1 MSKSKSR
8 QLSKQASSTARSRAR
23 LSEPPKDTVQ
33 LTEEAKDTIQLDKDT
48 QETSPLAEDAGEDQ
62 ASTTSKLANG
72 AKKQQAVTTSKAT
85 GAKEQP
91 TSSTSVK
98 EKSASAT
105 GKKAAASAKEKP
117 SSTTG
122 KQAAT
127 ARAQPPV
134 HRPLTRDGAK
144 YERRQAERQS
154 RFLAERRSRRVRNT
168 VITVIALVVVLGGS
182 LAGYLIYNAR
192 QGNAQAAITQQAFQE
207 PIFDSGSPP
216 VDNVYCDQLEQTV
229 EHIHAHLTI
238 YINGQNFPLPANIG
252 IVTNAQTQQTTCF
265 YWLHVHQQNP
275 GVIHIEA
282 PTTEPFTLRQFLDE
296 WDQQFNSLGFPTE
309 LTLSQG
315 WTAWVNGNP
324 YHGDFHNVTLGEH
337 SLITIAY
344 NSPNVKPDKVYNWG
358 AQGL

>member
-8 QLSKQASSTARSRAR
+8 QLSKQASSTAKRTVKI
-23 LSEPPKDTVQ
+23 SEAPKDTVQ
-33 LTEEAKDTIQLDKDT
+33 LAETAKDTAQLTEDT
-48 QETSPLAEDAGEDQ
+48 QETSPLTEDTSEAQ
-62 ASTTSKLANG
+62 TSTNGKLA
-72 AKKQQAVTTSKAT
+72 TS
-85 GAKEQP
+85 AKEKP
-91 TSSTSVK
+91 TSS
-98 EKSASAT
+98 T
-105 GKKAAASAKEKP
+105 GKKAAASTKEKP
-117 SSTTG
+117 TSTAS
-122 KQAAT
+122 KQAAAASAKERQSAT

-134 HRPLTRDGAK
+134 HRPLTHDGAK

-154 RFLAERRSRRVRNT
+154 RFLAERRAKRIRNT
-168 VITVIALVVVLGGS
+168 VITVIALVVIVGGG
-182 LAGYLIYNAR
+182 LTGYFIYNAR
-192 QGNAQAAITQQAFQE
+192 LGSAQAARTQQAFQE
-207 PIFDSGSPP
+207 PIFNSDFPP

-238 YINGQNFPLPANIG
+238 YINGQNFALPANIG
-252 IVTNAQTQQTTCF
+252 IATDAQAQQTTCF

-282 PTTEPFTLRQFLDE
+282 PTTEPFTLGQFLDE

-315 WTAWVNGNP
+315 WTAWVNGTP
-324 YHGDFHNVTLGEH
+324 YHGDFRSVALDEH
-337 SLITIAY
+337 ALITIAY